1 MRILFL
7 QDKFPPENQ
16 GGAGRVAFDLAYCMQ
31 KLGHQIYI
39 ITTVQSKDVVS
50 SVDYNGLKIFKIYA
64 NYHGRW
70 RSYLSLYNP
79 QTINQVEKIVKQINP
94 DIIHCHNIHYYLSY
108 HCLKVVRKYCNKV
121 FLTAHDA
128 MLFHYGKLVEFIDK
142 DNLEIPLKFNY
153 KISFLK
159 QIKRFKK
166 RYNPFRNIIIKKYLK
181 YVNKIFAV
189 SYTLKD
195 ALNQNGIKNVDVI
208 YNGININD
216 WQEDINKVK
225 KFKKKYNLKNKNIIF
240 FGGRLNH
247 WKGGSEIIQA
257 MEKVIL
263 KIPETILLI
272 AGKKNEY
279 TFEMLK
285 LAKKKNISVII
296 TGWLEKEEIKF
307 AYYSSD
313 LVVTPSIC
321 LDTFNLVNLEA
332 MACKK
337 PVITTCFGGAIEVV
351 INNKTGYVINPLN
364 INMMSEKMIY
374 LLENKEKAKKLGEE
388 GYNRAKEFSL
398 LKQAE
403 KYLKYFNA

>member
-1 MRILFL
+1 MKILFL

-16 GGAGRVAFDLAYCMQ
+16 GGAGRVAFDLAISLKRLNNKVYV
-31 KLGHQIYI
+31 
-39 ITTVQSKDVVS
+39 ITTVQNKSEVRKTDKD
-50 SVDYNGLKIFKIYA
+50 GIEIHKIYS
-64 NYHGRW
+64 NYHERW

-79 QTINQVEKIVKQINP
+79 QTINVVERIIKQIQP

-108 HCLKVVRKYCNKV
+108 HCLKISKKYCNKV
-121 FLTAHDA
+121 FLTAHDV
-128 MLFHYGKLVEFIDK
+128 MLFHYGKLIEFINK
-142 DNLEIPLKFNY
+142 DNLEIPSEFDY

-159 QIKRFKK
+159 QIERFKK

-195 ALNQNGIKNVDVI
+195 ALNQNGIKNVEVI
-208 YNGININD
+208 YNGINIDD
-216 WQEDINKVK
+216 WQEDINKVEEFKDKYHLINK
-225 KFKKKYNLKNKNIIF
+225 KVVF
-240 FGGRLNH
+240 FGGRISY
-247 WKGGSEIIQA
+247 WKGSKEIIQA

-263 KIPETILLI
+263 KIPNAILLI
-272 AGKKNEY
+272 AGKENKY
-279 TFEMLK
+279 ALEMLK
-285 LAKKKNISVII
+285 LAKEKNISVIL
-296 TGWLEKEEIKF
+296 TGWLEKEELKS

-337 PVITTCFGGAIEVV
+337 PVITTCFGGAVEVV
-351 INNKTGYVINPLN
+351 INNKIGYVVNPLN
-364 INMMSEKMIY
+364 ADMMSEKIID
-374 LLENKEKAKKLGEE
+374 LLKNSEKVKEFGEA
-388 GYNRAKEFSL
+388 GYNRAKEFDL